1 MLRCTTDFAEEES
14 FSIMSGSSL
23 LYEQEYTYDY
33 MEDEFEECLPSST
46 NHIYTLLMT
55 DSMSD
60 SWNDESTIS
69 IYGVN
74 GNLVLKAMMTNIDT
88 ETYNFALYSP
98 INKGATWKYASA
110 FASGWTQY
118 SFVDSAWTDVTLGST
133 TQRALDTQYFRKTFE
148 GSSAMAA
155 MEAQFKYMYGIIAY
169 VNGVEVFRDNM
180 PSGEVTAATPSSGS
194 YTSLDFHGVI
204 RLAEEA
210 ASAQAVLAVE
220 LHFTAGHSDVIT
232 FDAFLALYPSISESN
247 NCYPIST
254 PVTTTGTSIQ
264 YAYSATDYTRT
275 TSPSASLGSLPSTLY
290 STFGGNVL
298 PVVNGFR
305 IWSYSVKDNCP
316 SDFTLSGG
324 SSASSSAWTELAH
337 PTGVTYQSLSWKPFM
352 LSGQSVGYR
361 TMRMV
366 LNASPAGMV
375 KVPELQFLICSAGS
389 VTISYPESSY
399 TYYAKYSVVNIV
411 PDTYGI
417 SNCQITPA
425 LPDGLSL
432 NANTCAITGTATT
445 SAVQT
450 VYSVTAQV
458 SGSPAAGTVTLT
470 FSDCEGSML
479 RILRTYKYSPSTEGF
494 RIRNTANDELLL
506 NVPTGNTFPLNQD
519 RVDFFCVTV
528 ERYDVTVEGTTDYW
542 SSNSNLYIYELLPEG
557 EEELLAKMRYDSLQA
572 NDMTYYLRRH
582 EVSPMQQW
590 YYKMGDVPANW
601 FGESVEG
608 WSQGVRGSFPESTN
622 QIQLYK
628 KTFTVSDVSVVSGYI
643 LSIRY
648 RYGVVVYLNGNEAW
662 RNHMAAGELSA
673 TSTASSSYTDV
684 KYRIV
689 TLPGKSIVSSSGE
702 SAKEFLKQGTNVIA
716 IAVVGLNAQTPRTS
730 VFDAT
735 VRLMTNHPE
744 GHLWELSGSIT
755 GMYGP
760 AANAFDLDHSTNVY
774 HPSCQSNSMIITLD
788 NDRREWVSSV
798 EIQASYASAATAVT
812 KFDLY
817 GRVASSDEWTLL
829 TSVSGLTYS
838 EPAQKRRI
846 YFSNPVSYNQFR
858 LANLGTGNS
867 LSCTWML
874 QSVNMYAENVISG
887 MTPLS
892 YPASSSAYVNI
903 EMAEV
908 IPEGQGYSN
917 FRIQPAL
924 PTGLRFDAF
933 TGWISGTATEEK
945 PSVTYTVTAS
955 QIVGGDISVTF
966 TLSVEVCTGGKSL
979 VTMRIRTDEYQNEN
993 TATLYRGRGTT
1004 GEVVQTVSP
1013 FPVKNTMLYLDHCL
1027 TDSLYTF
1034 LAEDSFGDGWESG
1047 AGYTLTADLGE
1058 MVLEIN
1064 QVPRGTKPVR
1074 VTTVFSSFF
1083 PFQVEFT
1090 EWKVYQGAPVAGW
1103 NGVEFDESGW
1113 ESKKAA
1119 EIPNG
1124 ELVTTY
1130 IRKSFQL
1137 TNVDDYQVL
1146 NVRVKYA
1153 GGVAVYFNGNSVAR
1167 FNLIEDFDEE
1177 TESMTIHDAT
1187 VFSKFHV
1194 ILPTSGAQEG
1204 TNVIAFEVHRPV
1216 GTSSSEPFV
1225 FDATGVF
1232 GVETCST
1239 VLDTYTT
1246 ITSSS
1251 MPRDKIDLLMDFDVF
1266 TTTVPSLDIGFFIQW
1281 TVENQLGSKWN
1292 SYNMLTTG
1300 QLMNLGYEMYGSF
1313 SEQESWDDQITMM
1326 RASAQTITDRVKTE
1340 VPVPVALVGFRKFRW
1355 EILSSASTTTF
1366 NTIAFSYCKATGAVC
1381 PAVERYPSVGE
1392 GQISASTCPDGYSG
1406 YSFRNCTGGVLGEID
1421 TTNCKH
1427 KLPKNVAYRPRFLH
1441 FVMGTSVTSGL
1452 PQYENIVTQW
1462 RLRSGEVLPAG
1473 LTLNEETGEIS
1484 GTPTEELARRT
1495 FTVIAE
1501 NPTGAVDVEVDMLV
1515 RRGECNAEGVFG
1527 RTLVGE
1533 TAVYECSSQGSYI
1546 GTQKRACVLGE
1557 RDGVWEKSSGVCISL
1572 GTIVLVVVVV
1582 IVVIAVIVVVV
1593 VRKSKRTKSAAG
1605 AKTKK
1610 VMKKSAPKTEKGK
1623 NVKV

>member
-1 MLRCTTDFAEEES
+1 MLRATTDFSEEEN
-14 FSIMSGSSL
+14 FLIKDGSTV

-33 MEDEFEECLPSST
+33 MEDEFEECLPAST
-46 NHIYTLLMT
+46 NHIYTLVME

-60 SWNDESTIS
+60 SWSDESTIS

-74 GNLVLKAMMTNIDT
+74 GNLVLKAMMVNIDT

-98 INKGATWKYASA
+98 INKGATWKYKNTLE
-110 FASGWTQY
+110 SGWTSY
-118 SFVDSAWTDVTLGST
+118 SFADNSWTDVTLGST
-133 TQRALDTQYFRKTFE
+133 TPTALDTQYFRKTFA
-148 GSSAMAA
+148 GSSVMSV

-220 LHFTAGHSDVIT
+220 LHFTAGHSDTIN
-232 FDAFLALYPSISESN
+232 FDAFLALYPSISESD
-247 NCYPIST
+247 NCYPISI

-264 YAYSATDYTRT
+264 FAYYATDYTRSG
-275 TSPSASLGSLPSTLY
+275 SPSASTGSLPSTLF
-290 STFGGNVL
+290 STFGGTVL
-298 PVVNGFR
+298 PIVNGFR
-305 IWSYSVKDNCP
+305 IWSFSMKDNCP

-324 SSASSSAWTELAH
+324 SSASGSEWTELAH
-337 PTGVTYQSLSWKPFM
+337 PTGVTYQALAWKPFM
-352 LSGQSVGYR
+352 LSGQSVGYK
-361 TMRMV
+361 TMRMI

-375 KVPELQFLICSAGS
+375 KVPELQFLVCKAGT
-389 VTISYPESSY
+389 VTISYPESAY
-399 TYYAKYSVVNIV
+399 TYYAKYSVVNIA
-411 PDTYGI
+411 PSAYGL
-417 SNCQITPA
+417 SNCQIAPA
-425 LPDGLSL
+425 LPNGLSL
-432 NANTCAITGTATT
+432 NPNTCAITGTATT
-445 SAVQT
+445 SSAQT

-458 SGSPAAGTVTLT
+458 SGSPASGTVTLT
-470 FSDCEGSML
+470 FTDCAGSML

-494 RIRNTANDELLL
+494 RIRNTENDELLL
-506 NVPTGNTFPLNQD
+506 NVATGNTFPLNQD
-519 RVDFFCVTV
+519 RVDYFCVTV
-528 ERYDVTVEGTTDYW
+528 DRYDVTVEGTSDDW
-542 SSNSNLYIYELLPEG
+542 SSKSYLYIYELLPEG
-557 EEELLAKMRYDSLQA
+557 EEELLVKMRYDSLQA

-582 EVSPMQQW
+582 AISPMQQW
-590 YYKMGDVPANW
+590 YYKMGEVPANW
-601 FGESVEG
+601 YNESVEG
-608 WSQGVRGSFPESTN
+608 WSQGIRGSFPESTN

-628 KTFTVSDVSVVSGYI
+628 QTFTVSDVSVVSGYI

-648 RYGVVVYLNGNEAW
+648 KYGCVVYLNGHEAW
-662 RNHMAAGELSA
+662 RNYITGDLSA
-673 TSTASSSYTDV
+673 TSTATSSYTDV

-689 TLPGKSIVSSSGE
+689 TLPGKSIVTSSGE
-702 SAKEFLKQGTNVIA
+702 SAKEYLKQGTNVIA
-716 IAVVGLNAQTPRTS
+716 IAIVGLNAQTARTS
-730 VFDAT
+730 LFDAT

-760 AANAFDLDHSTNVY
+760 ATNAFDLDHSTNVY
-774 HPSCQSNSMIITLD
+774 HPSCQSNSMTITLD

-817 GRVASSDEWTLL
+817 GRVTSSDEWTLL
-829 TSVSGLTYS
+829 TSVSGLSYS
-838 EPAQKRRI
+838 DPAQKKRI
-846 YFSNPVSYNQFR
+846 YFSNPASYNQFKFE
-858 LANLGTGNS
+858 NLGTGKS

-874 QSVNMYAENVISG
+874 QSVNMYAENVMSEQ
-887 MTPLS
+887 TPLS
-892 YPASSSAYVNI
+892 YPASVSAYVNI

-924 PTGLRFDAF
+924 PAGLVFDTF

-945 PSVTYTVTAS
+945 PSTVYTITANR
-955 QIVGGDISVTF
+955 ITGGDISVTLNF
-966 TLSVEVCTGGKSL
+966 SVEVCTGGKSL
-979 VTMRIRTDEYQNEN
+979 VTMRIRTDNYQEEN
-993 TATLYRGRGTT
+993 MVTLYRGRGTT

-1027 TDSLYTF
+1027 ADGLYTF
-1034 LAEDSFGDGWESG
+1034 LAQDSFGDGWESG

-1064 QVPRGTKPVR
+1064 QVPRGAKPVQ

-1083 PFQVEFT
+1083 PFQVEFS
-1090 EWKVYQGAPVAGW
+1090 EWKVFQGESVAEGW
-1103 NGVEFDESGW
+1103 NGVSFDDAAW

-1119 EIPNG
+1119 EIPNPSV
-1124 ELVTTY
+1124 VTTY

-1137 TNVDDYQVL
+1137 TGIDDYQVL
-1146 NVRVKYA
+1146 NVRMKYA
-1153 GGVAVYFNGNSVAR
+1153 GGVAVYFNGNRVAR
-1167 FNLIEDFDEE
+1167 FNLIEDFDSE
-1177 TESMTIHDAT
+1177 TESIAVHDAT
-1187 VFSKFHV
+1187 VFSKFHI
-1194 ILPTSGAQEG
+1194 ILPTSGVQEG
-1204 TNVIAFEVHRPV
+1204 TNVIAFEVHRPK

-1246 ITSSS
+1246 IYSPS

-1266 TTTVPSLDIGFFIQW
+1266 TTTVPSLDIGFYIQW

-1292 SYNMLTTG
+1292 SYNMLTTA
-1300 QLMNLGYEMYGSF
+1300 QLMNLGYEIYGSF
-1313 SEQESWDDQITMM
+1313 SEQESWDDQITMVQ
-1326 RASAQTITDRVKTE
+1326 ASAQTITDRVKTE
-1340 VPVPVALVGFRKFRW
+1340 LPVPVALVGFRKFRW
-1355 EILSSASTTTF
+1355 EILSSGSTTTF
-1366 NTIAFSYCKATGAVC
+1366 NTISFAYCKATGAVC
-1381 PAVERYPSVGE
+1381 PGVDRYPSVGE
-1392 GQISASTCPDGYSG
+1392 GQISASTCPEGYSG
-1406 YSFRNCTGGVLGEID
+1406 YSFRNCAGGVLGDID

-1427 KLPKNVAYRPRFLH
+1427 KLPKNVFYRPRFLQ
-1441 FVMGTSVTSGL
+1441 FVMGTSVSSGL

-1462 RLRSGEVLPAG
+1462 RLRSGETLPAG

-1484 GTPTEELARRT
+1484 GTPTEEMARHT

-1501 NPTGAVDVEVDMLV
+1501 NPTGAVDVEVDVLV

-1533 TAVYECSSQGSYI
+1533 TAEYKCSSQGSYI

-1557 RDGVWEKSSGVCISL
+1557 KDGVWEKSSGMCVSL
-1572 GTIVLVVVVV
+1572 GTIVLLVVVV
-1582 IVVIAVIVVVV
+1582 IIVIAVIVVVA

-1605 AKTKK
+1605 VKAKKT
-1610 VMKKSAPKTEKGK
+1610 MKKSAAKQEKGK